1 MVIIVI
7 RRYVISQ
14 NTQQINT
21 DGTVHSYNSQS
32 PEDMFYDRTHNNFI
46 LNLCINLYIGL
57 NV

>member
-21 DGTVHSYNSQS
+21 DDTVHCYSSQS
-32 PEDMFYDRTHNNFI
+32 PEDMFYDRTHNR
-46 LNLCINLYIGL
+46 
-57 NV
+57 